1 MPENDSEKIIPEIS
15 ENNSGNTITEISEN
29 NSGESTPET
38 PENSN
43 IELAGETESHTYPE
57 LIKGFV
63 KWFIIAVIVGVA
75 VGLTGTVFQIALGF
89 ANDFRTENNLIIFAL
104 PAAGLAIV
112 FLYTICGLS
121 QDPGTNNIIKGARS
135 EAAVSIKLAPL
146 IFTATFLT
154 HLTGGSA
161 GREGAALQIGGSLAS
176 PLGKL
181 FKMDKKDTSTLIM
194 CGMAAGF
201 SALFGT
207 PVAAAVF
214 AVEVTI
220 VAAAQYSALVP
231 CMVSGI
237 TAAFVA
243 KLFGIEPE
251 SFIVKGIPVLNG
263 NAAPDLLRVT
273 LLGMACAAVSVL
285 FCFAI
290 QNTGKLYKK
299 YIKNAYIRA
308 VAGGAIIAILTLLLG
323 TTDYNGAGM
332 NVIERAFSGTAF
344 PLAFLLKILF
354 TALTLG
360 AGFKGGEIVPS
371 FFTGATFGCF
381 FGGLIGL
388 DPSFG
393 AAVGLLAVFCGV
405 TNCPFATIILSIEL
419 FGSGGLA
426 FFALAIT
433 ISYMLSGY
441 WGLYSAQKFYQSK
454 LRPVLYRDVSK
465 KEK

>member
-1 MPENDSEKIIPEIS
+1 MAEIS
-15 ENNSGNTITEISEN
+15 ENNQIPENDPDKKIPEASEN
-29 NSGESTPET
+29 NIT
-38 PENSN
+38 EN
-43 IELAGETESHTYPE
+43 ESHTYYE

-63 KWFIIAVIVGVA
+63 KWFVIAVIVGVV
-75 VGLTGTVFQIALGF
+75 VGIGGTAFQIALRF
-89 ANDFRTENNLIIFAL
+89 ANDFRTENNAIIFAMPL
-104 PAAGLAIV
+104 AGLIIV
-112 FLYTICGLS
+112 FLYSIAGLS
-121 QDPGTNNIIKGARS
+121 KDPGTNNIIKGARS
-135 EAAVSIKLAPL
+135 EETVSIKLAPL
-146 IFTATFLT
+146 IFAATFLT
-154 HLTGGSA
+154 HITGGSA

-176 PLGKL
+176 PFGKL
-181 FKMDKKDTSTLIM
+181 LKMDKKDTSTLIM

-237 TAAFVA
+237 TATCVA
-243 KLFGIEPE
+243 KLFGLEGE
-251 SFIVKGIPVLNG
+251 SFIVKGIPSLNEG
-263 NAAPDLLRVT
+263 SALDILRVT
-273 LLGMACAAVSVL
+273 FLGAACAAVSVL

-290 QNTGKLYKK
+290 QNAGKLYKK
-299 YIKNAYIRA
+299 YIKNDYLRV
-308 VAGGAIIAILTLLLG
+308 VAGGAIVVVLTLILG

-344 PLAFLLKILF
+344 PAAFLLKILF

-381 FGGLIGL
+381 FGGLLGL

-419 FGSGGLA
+419 FGSGGMA

-441 WGLYSAQKFYQSK
+441 WGLYSAQKFHQSK
-454 LRPVLYRDVSK
+454 LRPVTYKVFK
-465 KEK
+465 KESEKDTSPPKK

>member
-1 MPENDSEKIIPEIS
+1 MSEINTENLQEEPV
-15 ENNSGNTITEISEN
+15 TTEAA
-29 NSGESTPET
+29 
-38 PENSN
+38 ENSAAKP
-43 IELAGETESHTYPE
+43 EDTGTAEQTKEKEAEQTAKKETEETHTYGE
-57 LIKGFV
+57 LIKGFI
-63 KWFIIAVIVGVA
+63 KWFVIAVIIGVV
-75 VGLTGTVFQIALGF
+75 VGLGGTAFNKALGF
-89 ANDFRTENNLIIFAL
+89 ANEFRNSNSWTIFTL
-104 PAAGLAIV
+104 PVAGLVIV

-121 QDPGTNNIIKGARS
+121 KDPGTNNIIKGARS
-135 EAAVSIKLAPL
+135 DEKVSIKLAPL
-146 IFTATFLT
+146 IFIATFLT
-154 HLTGGSA
+154 HITGGSA

-176 PLGKL
+176 PFGKL
-181 FKMDKKDTSTLIM
+181 FRLDKKDLSTLIM

-207 PVAAAVF
+207 PIAAAVF

-231 CMVSGI
+231 CMVSAL
-237 TAAFVA
+237 TAVVTA
-243 KLFGIEPE
+243 KFFDVEAE
-251 SFIVKGIPVLNG
+251 SFIVKGIPALNEG
-263 NAAPDLLRVT
+263 SVPDLLRVT
-273 LLGMACAAVSVL
+273 LLGAACAAVSVL
-285 FCFAI
+285 FCFAMH
-290 QNTGKLYKK
+290 NAGHLYKK
-299 YIKNAYIRA
+299 YIKNDYIRV
-308 VAGGAIIAILTLLLG
+308 VAGGAIIILLTLIIG
-323 TTDYNGAGM
+323 NRDYNGAGM
-332 NVIERAFSGTAF
+332 NVIERAFEGEAF

-381 FGGLIGL
+381 LGGLIGL

-419 FGSGGLA
+419 FGAAGLG
-426 FFALAIT
+426 FYALAIA

-454 LRPVLYRDVSK
+454 LKPMKHFERK
-465 KEK
+465 KS